1 MIRQQTCRG
10 FTLVELVIS
19 VLIASLMIISIVIL
33 VKSYK
38 NMSND
43 VKVDVVSEGDVVSFI
58 DIFTEDIAS
67 SGNQPID
74 SLISSI
80 YLSGPVIE
88 ATYSGAT
95 AVSQIK
101 ITTDLSTSTRQVV
114 TYKVINLPR
123 FADNPNEKAIVKSK
137 LLTNGTV
144 SEQIYSDELALA
156 NVSSF
161 DCTNS
166 INPTPVNA
174 NADIRGL
181 NCTLVATGARSVL
194 KTYNFYAKAENQF

>member
-1 MIRQQTCRG
+1 MIVGKKQFG

-19 VLIASLMIISIVIL
+19 VFIASLMIASIVIL

-43 VKVDVVSEGDVVSFI
+43 VKTDVISEGEVVSFI
-58 DIFTEDIAS
+58 DIFTEDIGS
-67 SGNQPID
+67 SGHQPID
-74 SLISSI
+74 SLIPSI
-80 YLSGPVIE
+80 YLSGKVID
-88 ATYSGAT
+88 TVYSNGSS
-95 AVSQIK
+95 VDQIK
-101 ITTDLSTSTRQVV
+101 ITTDLSPSTRQIL

-123 FADNPNEKAIVKSK
+123 FSDNPSEKAILKTK
-137 LLTNGTV
+137 ILGNGSS
-144 SEQIYSDELALA
+144 SETIFVDEIALA

-166 INPTPVNA
+166 INLSPVNV
-174 NADIRGL
+174 NADVRGL
-181 NCTLVATGARSVL
+181 NCTLVIKGARSVS